1 MMRYASPADF
11 RKALETRCKDESY
24 AADRN
29 LDWMRRR
36 VAFVRL
42 LTRLF
47 NHGPAAWVLKGGMA
61 VELRRPGLARSTQ
74 DIDVILRSG
83 VVTSPS
89 DPHEVRELLADAVV
103 DDADGDGFRFVIGES
118 KRLRDDAYGRPAWR
132 FHIDADLAGRRFV
145 SFRLDV
151 VARPEEVGGTETLP
165 LPDLLAFAGI
175 SPREVTVTDLRQQF
189 AEKLHALTR
198 TYVNGT
204 STRAKDLLD
213 LVLLIEDG
221 VPADVRLVERVRS
234 VFRIRG
240 SHAVPGRDIGRPP
253 ARLAEG
259 YSGVARE
266 IGSPITSAE
275 EANDIVVAH
284 WCRALDD
291 MESASLHHTHPA

>member
-1 MMRYASPADF
+1 MKRYASPVDF
-11 RKALETRCKDESY
+11 RKALEARCKEQSY
-24 AADRN
+24 ATDRN

-47 NHGPAAWVLKGGMA
+47 NHDPAAWVLKGGMA

-74 DIDVILRSG
+74 DIDVILNPGAVAR
-83 VVTSPS
+83 PA
-89 DPHEVRELLADAVV
+89 DPGEVRELLADAVL
-103 DDADGDGFRFVIGES
+103 DDADGDGFQFVIGES

-132 FHIDADLAGRRFV
+132 FHVDADLAGRRFV
-145 SFRLDV
+145 SSRLDI
-151 VARPEEVGGTETLP
+151 VARPEEIGGTEVLR
-165 LPDLLAFAGI
+165 LPDLLDFAGI
-175 SPREVTVTDLRQQF
+175 APGEVTVTDLRQQF

-198 TYVNGT
+198 TYENGA

-240 SHAVPGRDIGRPP
+240 SHAVPGKDIGRPP
-253 ARLAEG
+253 ARLTEG
-259 YSGVARE
+259 YAEVARE
-266 IGSPITSAE
+266 IGYPIVSAE
-275 EANDIVVAH
+275 KANDLVAAH
-284 WCRALDD
+284 WCRALND
-291 MESASLHHTHPA
+291 MEDD